1 MALYDASE
9 HIEQQIVSDVASDT
23 LVVPALSLVSE
34 PRRITVYERLLKR
47 PLDVLLS
54 AILLVLLSP
63 VLLVISIVVAVHL
76 GRPVFFHQVRVG
88 RNGRRFS
95 MLKFRTMRH
104 DRRTADGQYRG
115 ENRRSLHKCDTDP
128 RHTNVG
134 RFLRSTSLDELPQL
148 AQVLS
153 GDLSLVGPRPEIW
166 AEAEEKGRLGLQR
179 EQVRPGITGP
189 WQVYSRDSTDVE
201 GRLRFDDDY
210 VQEVTLRQDLTL
222 LGRTVMSI
230 ANRTGH

>member
-1 MALYDASE
+1 MSL
-9 HIEQQIVSDVASDT
+9 T
-23 LVVPALSLVSE
+23 LVSE
-34 PRRITVYERLLKR
+34 PRRITTYERFFKR
-47 PLDVLLS
+47 PFDVVVS
-54 AILLVLLSP
+54 AILLVMLSP
-63 VLLVISIVVAVHL
+63 VLLTISIVVAVHL

-88 RNGRRFS
+88 HNGRRFS

-104 DRRTADGQYRG
+104 DRRTSEGKFTG
-115 ENRRSLHKCDTDP
+115 ENRRRLHKCDTDP
-128 RHTNVG
+128 RHTRVG

-166 AEAEEKGRLGLQR
+166 AEAEEKGRLGFQR

-189 WQVYSRDSTDVE
+189 WQVFSRDSTDVD
-201 GRLRFDDDY
+201 GRLRFDDEY
-210 VQEVTLRQDLTL
+210 VREVTLRQDLSL
-222 LGRTVMSI
+222 LGRTIISV